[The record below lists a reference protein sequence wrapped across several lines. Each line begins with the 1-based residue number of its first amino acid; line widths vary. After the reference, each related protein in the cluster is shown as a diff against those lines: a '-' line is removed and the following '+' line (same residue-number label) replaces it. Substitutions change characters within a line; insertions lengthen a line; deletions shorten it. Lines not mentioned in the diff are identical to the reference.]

1 MVNRRCYTYIHFC
14 TCTRTAIVEDTLWWL
29 TTVTC
34 ASMMHVAGRQLLSF
48 QIVCIAGNEA
58 EKLAMRGLLVASIT
72 IQSGH
77 VTDIYNCQG
86 Q

>member
-1 MVNRRCYTYIHFC
+1 M
-14 TCTRTAIVEDTLWWL
+14 
-29 TTVTC
+29 TC
-34 ASMMHVAGRQLLSF
+34 ASMMHVAGWQLLSF

-77 VTDIYNCQG
+77 VTDIIAEANKCATCIVKIEG
-86 Q
+86 LS